1 MKLRN
6 VLLGLAAL
14 LVNACATTPPR
25 VIEAGDP
32 VTAFTGVTVITEYG
46 GERLRNHTV
55 AVRGDRIIA
64 IGRDGS
70 IVLPEGSTVVHS
82 PGRFIAP
89 GIADMHVHWFNP
101 SYGALFLANG
111 ITTVRN
117 PSGGEGIA
125 QLIAAVAS
133 GQTPGPVM
141 YSSGQLIDGPT
152 SFWGPQVTT
161 TTPEQVRE
169 RVRADAAAG
178 YPAIKLYAELSP
190 EQFAAGVEEARAH
203 NLQIYAH
210 VPRSMTL
217 QQVLAHHIDSVE
229 HLDGFDRALDGEGQT
244 SAQRWAT
251 VRPARFAPLAQEVVD
266 SGVWN
271 APTLIVLLAPA
282 RAFADMDAAAAR
294 PEMRYADPGLVAFWR
309 GYYDRIPA
317 GTDLAARW
325 RLTEQGHQ
333 QRLAVLRALHEAG
346 APLLIGTDT
355 PNPYVVPGF
364 SIHEEMG
371 FFQEAG
377 FTPTQIL
384 RIATVDAARFLN
396 KQDEFGRIAEG
407 QRADMLL
414 LAADP
419 EQDLSVLRAPAGVMA
434 AGRWYDRARLDAMLS
449 EAAANAAE
457 QDSDATSQQ

>member
-1 MKLRN
+1 MNLRTTM
-6 VLLGLAAL
+6 LGLVAL
-14 LVNACATTPPR
+14 LASACASPPPR
-25 VIEAGDP
+25 VIEAGEP

-46 GERLRNHTV
+46 GDRLENHTV
-55 AVRGDRIIA
+55 AVRGDRIVA

-70 IVLPEGSTVVHS
+70 IVLPEGSTVVRS
-82 PGRFIAP
+82 PGQVLAP
-89 GIADMHVHWFNP
+89 GLADMHVHWFNHG
-101 SYGALFLANG
+101 YGPLLLANS

-117 PSGGEGIA
+117 PSGGEGIP

-133 GQTPGPVM
+133 GRQPGPTM

-178 YPAIKLYAELSP
+178 YMAIKLYAMLSP

-210 VPRSMTL
+210 VPRAMTL
-217 QQVLAHHIDSVE
+217 EQVLAHRIDSIE
-229 HLDGFDRALDGEGQT
+229 HLDGFDRSLGGEGEDP
-244 SAQRWAT
+244 ARRWT
-251 VRPARFAPLAQEVVD
+251 GVRADRFAPVAQEVAQ

-271 APTLIVLLAPA
+271 APTLIVLLAPS
-282 RAFADMDAAAAR
+282 RAFADMDAAGAA
-294 PEMRYADPGLVAFWR
+294 PEMRYADAGLLAFWR
-309 GYYDRIPA
+309 GIYDRLPS
-317 GTDLAARW
+317 GSDRTARY
-325 RLTEQGHQ
+325 RMIQEGHR
-333 QRLAVLRALHEAG
+333 QRIAMLRALHEAG

-364 SIHEEMG
+364 SIHEEIG
-371 FFQEAG
+371 FFRDAG

-384 RIATVDAARFLN
+384 RIATLDAARFLN
-396 KQDEFGRIAEG
+396 KEGEFGRVAEG
-407 QRADMLL
+407 ARADLL
-414 LAADP
+414 LLSADP

-434 AGRWYDRARLDAMLS
+434 AGRWYDRAALDEMLRAAA
-449 EAAANAAE
+449 EAAA
-457 QDSDATSQQ
+457 QPATPPQQ